1 MQKEKSIICC
11 KDEMT
16 LKVNDNEGS
25 RFLHLDKNQIKHI
38 QIDKCTIKKFFKKIP
53 TEKIEI
59 LLTNKDK
66 PIVYYQNKE
75 KHFFDEYKERLSG
88 FAKENRI
95 KLYDMNEL

>member
-1 MQKEKSIICC
+1 MITKVQDFYISI
-11 KDEMT
+11 KT
-16 LKVNDNEGS
+16 RLSTFKLTNAQS
-25 RFLHLDKNQIKHI
+25 
-38 QIDKCTIKKFFKKIP
+38 KKFFKKIP

-59 LLTNKDK
+59 LLTNKEK